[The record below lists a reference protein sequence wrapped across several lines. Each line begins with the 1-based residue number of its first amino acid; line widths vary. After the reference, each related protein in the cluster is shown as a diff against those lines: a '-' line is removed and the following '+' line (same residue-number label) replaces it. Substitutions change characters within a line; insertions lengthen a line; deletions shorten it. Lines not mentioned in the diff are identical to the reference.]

1 MATLDPLQQLLT
13 ALENENATLLKSI
26 ASERQRI
33 GAIEQDLTRLFS
45 LVKAQGEQLNKLAA
59 FCEALSKR

>member
-13 ALENENATLLKSI
+13 ALENENSTLLKSI

-33 GAIEQDLTRLFS
+33 GAIEQDLTKLFS
-45 LVKAQGEQLNKLAA
+45 LVRLQSEQLNTLVA
-59 FCEALSKR
+59 FCESLSKK